1 MRLSSSSDDLKE
13 ILLLP
18 TMMWG
23 QLMTVIEK
31 SGERK
36 IKTNR
41 FLERCKV
48 RGRGTCCRIAGRETF
63 NLYGSLRRRDIA
75 LWMADYE
82 LLNSLCT
89 RGCVFAGST
98 SAILLKLD
106 DISGFVFLTLEES
119 MRRKMRRTQRRNLN
133 GQKLQVKLI
142 MRTFCAT

>member
-1 MRLSSSSDDLKE
+1 
-13 ILLLP
+13 
-18 TMMWG
+18 MMWG
-23 QLMTVIEK
+23 HLMTVIEK
-31 SGERK
+31 SGKEEKERK

-41 FLERCKV
+41 SWKGVKYVVGALVAELL
-48 RGRGTCCRIAGRETF
+48 GRETF
-63 NLYGSLRRRDIA
+63 NLYESLRRRNIA
-75 LWMADYE
+75 LRMADYE